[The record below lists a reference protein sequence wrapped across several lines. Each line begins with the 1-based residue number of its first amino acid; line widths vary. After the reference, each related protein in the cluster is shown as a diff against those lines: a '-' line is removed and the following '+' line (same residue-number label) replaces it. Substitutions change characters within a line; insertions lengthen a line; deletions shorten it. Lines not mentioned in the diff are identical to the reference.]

1 MRFSEKT
8 QADASLDI
16 TPIVDTVFNL
26 LIFFALSLNFIVTP
40 GITVD
45 LPESIT
51 EEIIREREE
60 LIVVMDKNNN
70 IFIDENTVSIE
81 QLVTIF
87 SNAAQKSKDTLVII
101 QADQEVAHGNVVRMM
116 DRAKKAGLAR
126 LAIATAMKKKTSLLG
141 KHR

>member
-8 QADASLDI
+8 RTDASLDI

-60 LIVVMDKNNN
+60 LIVVMDKDNN
-70 IFIDENTVSIE
+70 IFIDEKAVSMD

-87 SNAAQKSKDTLVII
+87 GNAAQKSKDTLVII
-101 QADQEVAHGNVVRMM
+101 QADQDVAHGNVVRMM
-116 DRAKKAGLAR
+116 DSAKKAGLAR
-126 LAIATAMKKKTSLLG
+126 LAIATAMKKKTLF
-141 KHR
+141 

>member
-8 QADASLDI
+8 QTDASLDI

-60 LIVVMDKNNN
+60 LIVVMDKDNN
-70 IFIDENTVSIE
+70 IFIDEKAVSMD

-87 SNAAQKSKDTLVII
+87 GNAAQKSKDTLVII

-126 LAIATAMKKKTSLLG
+126 LAIATAMKKNTLLG

>member
-8 QADASLDI
+8 QTDASLDI

-60 LIVVMDKNNN
+60 LIVVMDKDNN
-70 IFIDENTVSIE
+70 IFIDENTVSID

-87 SNAAQKSKDTLVII
+87 RNAAQKSKDTLVII

-116 DRAKKAGLAR
+116 DRAKEAGLAR
-126 LAIATAMKKKTSLLG
+126 LAIATAMKNKTLF
-141 KHR
+141 